1 MWESAVMWTGLVLVV
16 VGLPLLVR
24 PVAGLGVPTRGR
36 ALVVAVAGAALAL
49 IGLVLPASDSR
60 VATADLYAAAPPSQ
74 LDLFAPVWQFR
85 EVHERR
91 IAAPPARVYD
101 AIRHVRADEIALFN
115 LLTWIRRGGQPLPK
129 GILNPGEDVALLD
142 AAVRGGFVWLADQA
156 PRELVVGAVVIAPA
170 GTPSLRG
177 TLTPERYRQAWP
189 DGFALATMNFLV
201 RADDAGGSVVTTE
214 TRVWASSADARR
226 RFAAYW
232 RVIYPGSALIRRM
245 WLRAIAARAAPQP
258 R

>member
-1 MWESAVMWTGLVLVV
+1 MWESAVTWAGLVLLV
-16 VGLPLLVR
+16 VGLALFVR
-24 PVAGLGVPTRGR
+24 PVARLRVPTRGR
-36 ALVVAVAGAALAL
+36 ALVVAAAGVALAL
-49 IGLVLPASDSR
+49 TGLVLPGSEFRAPRPQSR
-60 VATADLYAAAPPSQ
+60 
-74 LDLFAPVWQFR
+74 LDLFAPTWQFH
-85 EVHERR
+85 EVHELR

-101 AIRHVRADEIALFN
+101 AVRHVRADEIALFN
-115 LLTWIRRGGQPLPK
+115 LLTWIRRGGQPLPP
-129 GILNPGEDVALLD
+129 GILSPGADDPLLD

-156 PRELVVGAVVIAPA
+156 PRELVVGAVVIAPP

-177 TLTPERYRQAWP
+177 TLTPERYRQPWP
-189 DGFALATMNFLV
+189 DGFALATMHFLV

-245 WLRAIAARAAPQP
+245 WLRAIATRATLQP

>member
-1 MWESAVMWTGLVLVV
+1 MWESAVTWAGLVLVV
-16 VGLPLLVR
+16 VGLALLAR
-24 PVAGLGVPTRGR
+24 PAARLGVPTRGR
-36 ALVVAVAGAALAL
+36 ALAVTAAGAALAL
-49 IGLVLPASDSR
+49 AGLVLPSADSR
-60 VATADLYAAAPPSQ
+60 ITTPETR
-74 LDLFAPVWQFR
+74 LDLFAPVWQF
-85 EVHERR
+85 HEAHELR

-129 GILNPGEDVALLD
+129 GILNPGEELPLLD
-142 AAVRGGFVWLADQA
+142 AAVRGGFVWLADEA
-156 PRELVVGAVVIAPA
+156 PRELVIGAVVIAPP
-170 GTPSLRG
+170 GTPSPRG
-177 TLTPERYRQAWP
+177 ALTPERYRQPWP

-201 RADDAGGSVVTTE
+201 RADDAGGSVVTTQ
-214 TRVWASSADARR
+214 TRVWASGADAQR

-245 WLRAIAARAAPQP
+245 WLRAVAARAAPQS